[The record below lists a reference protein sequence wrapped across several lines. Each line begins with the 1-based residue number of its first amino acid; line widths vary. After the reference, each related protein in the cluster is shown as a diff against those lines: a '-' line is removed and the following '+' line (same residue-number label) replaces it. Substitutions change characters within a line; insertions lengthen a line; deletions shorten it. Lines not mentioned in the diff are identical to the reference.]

1 MAMIRPSRGRVQER
15 ERVGHILADLEEREA
30 TTRLGEKEN
39 LFPFPYRCYLSFY
52 VFSRFPI
59 SCRIRISTLS
69 IYLYLVILI

>member
-1 MAMIRPSRGRVQER
+1 MIRPDRGRVQEER
-15 ERVGHILADLEEREA
+15 ERADFRRERGGHK
-30 TTRLGEKEN
+30 LGEKRKP
-39 LFPFPYRCYLSFY
+39 FPFPYRCYLSFY